1 MTSSGRIDIHS
12 TVLVTTLKTIGVVVC
27 RLFLCI
33 PKHAM
38 MAQAVRASFG
48 DVLAA
53 DIHTCAKSSRVTT
66 TVLLARGMDAMSMK
80 KKGANAE
87 RV

>member
-1 MTSSGRIDIHS
+1 
-12 TVLVTTLKTIGVVVC
+12 
-27 RLFLCI
+27 
-33 PKHAM
+33 